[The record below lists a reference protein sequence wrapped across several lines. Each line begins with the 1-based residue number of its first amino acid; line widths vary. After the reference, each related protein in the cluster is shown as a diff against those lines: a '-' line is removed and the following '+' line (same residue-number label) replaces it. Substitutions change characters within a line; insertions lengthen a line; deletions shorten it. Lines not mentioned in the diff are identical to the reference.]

1 MWNYFP
7 TTSGNAIS
15 NSPVHE
21 SHRHAEAHRAPLF
34 VFCLFIFNPVK
45 PYLVVFFFMK
55 RHFSQQVMRN
65 THDRL
70 CVDILLAILF

>member
-15 NSPVHE
+15 NSPIHK

-34 VFCLFIFNPVK
+34 VFCLFIFV
-45 PYLVVFFFMK
+45 FMK

-65 THDRL
+65 THDKL
-70 CVDILLAILF
+70 SVDILLAILF